1 MGISERRERSFT
13 GTFEIPPSREQ
24 PQSTSANL
32 IAPDLLRSELM
43 KTSAPKVF
51 AALIRTLIVATVIA
65 FPIAAR
71 AASGTWTD
79 VNPNDWSNANT
90 ASWLGGIIADGSG
103 NTADFSTINLPAD
116 IAINVVDPRTIGNMT
131 FGDTE
136 IATTPAS
143 WLLSGANITLAGGAP
158 TITVGTLGD
167 TKTVS
172 IANVLAGTAGLT
184 KAGAGT
190 LVLTG
195 SNTFTGGVNITGGT
209 LNTSSA
215 STTLAKQIVTLSNG
229 ATWNFIAGTTPAT
242 SGWGL
247 TNSGTA
253 QPPAY
258 LATAGAIFIPAG
270 QSGTLAP
277 TGNVNVGQVG
287 GGAGSTLNVIVP
299 NSGTFQ
305 ALGSW
310 ATNAPGAI
318 NSGGSL
324 GTLNVSVPVAGN
336 TGRFVLNANTSN
348 VVNNN
353 DRFGVNSLQS
363 TAFVIN
369 DGVTVFT
376 RGPGAGNTVT
386 LGSLAGTS
394 GAIFAGGGGSGGAT
408 TTYSIGSL
416 NTNTEYAGT
425 ITSENITG
433 FGNTAGGTNITKVGT
448 GTLTLSGPLLYSPN
462 ITRPIPSQRGGVT
475 NITAGILA
483 LKNAATFASGTDQ
496 ALNPNSIVVGATGT
510 LDVSQSTN
518 SYVSATTGLTVTG
531 YSSQQFQQTLGTGTI
546 AGNYNHAA
554 GVLAPGNTLNAP
566 GAGTATTPISS
577 NPIAGTLNFT
587 NNLSFSGAGT
597 IAFDLTSPTSGTDLL
612 QVGGGDVGGT
622 PTLALNFLAAPSPGV
637 YTIINAN
644 NALTGSLAGWT
655 VGFSGRGTAPTL
667 SFSGNQKQVLL
678 TIGASSFGN
687 VNWQGATDGIT
698 WDTQTTANW
707 HNTAAGATNPDKF
720 FASDTVNFLDTYD
733 GVNAPQTTNISLNA
747 TVVPLSVN
755 VNSTI
760 DYSIAG
766 SGAISGTSVSLTK
779 SGTGTLS
786 LQTANTYGG
795 GTTVN
800 GGTINLGSTGT
811 LGTGTVT
818 MNNGTVTAQTAAT
831 TNTFPA
837 INLSAGS
844 NNTLNL
850 NGGTTHTIGAI
861 SGSGNLTLASDTATK
876 TIDTNGSNP
885 ATGNVTVNGPVVRVG
900 GTGGGAASGTTIH
913 WILTGTGTIAS
924 GSSATQ
930 ALGSVEGDAGTLKGF
945 SGGSTAAAKTWDVGS
960 LDSVGVERV
969 FAGQIVDG
977 TGSSGSTAATNI
989 TKSGAGTWTLAG
1001 NNTFRGTTVI
1011 NAGVLKLKS
1020 TNALQNSALTPGGA
1034 GVVFDSSVDPH
1045 AFNIGG
1051 LNGSVDL
1058 PLVDNGGNPIA
1069 LSIGGVTQNPSST
1082 YNGVLSGNGASLTKT
1097 GTGTFT
1103 LGGNNT
1109 YTGTTTISTG
1119 TLRLGAADRIANS
1132 SDMTIANGTFATQGF
1147 SETVA
1152 TLTVS
1157 GTGTLDLGNGAS
1169 QVHFAD
1175 SHLQLWGGLLT
1186 VKNYTLADAVFFGS
1200 TSSGLDPSQLSQIAF
1215 SGFGSGAT
1223 ISNTGQI
1230 SPAGPAVTTLGDFNR
1245 DGLVT
1250 AADIPAMLRALTDL
1264 GFYQTNNF
1272 LTAQD
1277 VKNIADVNFDG
1288 VVNNSDIQPELDYL
1302 ASLGLGSVAPVPEPA
1317 SFALLALGGAL
1328 LFGVRRNRA

>member
-1 MGISERRERSFT
+1 M
-13 GTFEIPPSREQ
+13 
-24 PQSTSANL
+24 
-32 IAPDLLRSELM
+32 M
-43 KTSAPKVF
+43 KTSTSKVLT
-51 AALIRTLIVATVIA
+51 ALIRTLLVATMIA
-65 FPIAAR
+65 VPMAAQ
-71 AASGTWTD
+71 AANGTWID

-103 NTADFSTINLPAD
+103 NTADFSTINLPTD
-116 IAINVVDPRTIGNMT
+116 TFINVVDPRTIGNMT

-136 IATTPAS
+136 TATTPAS
-143 WLLSGANITLAGGAP
+143 WSLSGGNITLAGGAP

-172 IANVLAGTAGLT
+172 IADVLAGTAGLT

-195 SNTFTGGVNITGGT
+195 ANTFTGGVNITGGT

-229 ATWNFIAGTTPAT
+229 ATWNFIAGPAAAT

-247 TNSGTA
+247 VSSGTG
-253 QPPAY
+253 QPPNYTA
-258 LATAGAIFIPAG
+258 AAGAIFIPAG

-305 ALGSW
+305 AMGSW

-318 NSGGSL
+318 NSGGNL

-336 TGRFVLNANTSN
+336 TARFVLNANTSN
-348 VVNNN
+348 VVNNS

-386 LGSLAGTS
+386 LGSLGGTS
-394 GAIFAGGGGSGGAT
+394 GAVFAGGGGSGGAT

-433 FGNTAGGTNITKVGT
+433 FGSTFGGTSITKVGT

-462 ITRPIPSQRGGVT
+462 ATQAIPNRRGGVT
-475 NITAGILA
+475 TISAGTLA
-483 LKNAATFASGTDQ
+483 LKNAATFASGADQ
-496 ALNPNSIVVGATGT
+496 ATNPNSIVLAATGT

-518 SYVSATTGLTVTG
+518 TYVSATTGLTVTG

-546 AGNYNHAA
+546 TGNYNHAA
-554 GVLAPGNTLNAP
+554 GVLAPANTLNA
-566 GAGTATTPISS
+566 AGSGTTATPITN
-577 NPIAGTLNFT
+577 NPVAGTLNFT
-587 NNLSFSGAGT
+587 NNLNFSGAGT
-597 IAFDLTSPTSGTDLL
+597 IAFDLTTPSSGNDLL

-622 PTLALNFLAAPSPGV
+622 PTLALNFLSAPSPGV
-637 YTIINAN
+637 YTIINSN
-644 NALTGSLAGWT
+644 SALTGSLSGWT

-667 SFSGNQKQVLL
+667 AFSGDQKQVLM

-687 VNWQGATDGIT
+687 VNWQGAADGTT

-707 HNTAAGATNPDKF
+707 HNTAPSATNPDKF
-720 FASDTVNFLDTYD
+720 FSSDTVNFLDTYD
-733 GVNAPQTTNISLNA
+733 GVNAPGATNITLNA
-747 TVVPLSVN
+747 TVLPLSVN

-766 SGAISGTSVSLTK
+766 SGAISGASVSLTK

-795 GTTVN
+795 GTTIN

-811 LGTGTVT
+811 LGTGSVT
-818 MNNGTVTAQTAAT
+818 MNNGTIISQTTAT
-831 TNTFPA
+831 TPAFPA
-837 INLSAGS
+837 INLAAGS
-844 NNTLNL
+844 NNTLTL
-850 NGGTTHTIGAI
+850 NSGTGPYTIGAI
-861 SGSGNLTLASDTATK
+861 SGSGNLTISSDTSTK
-876 TIDTNGSNP
+876 TIDTNANNP
-885 ATGNVTVNGPVVRVG
+885 ATGTVTINSPIVRVG
-900 GTGGGAASGTTIH
+900 GTGGGAASGATIH
-913 WILTGTGTIAS
+913 WVLTGTGTIAS
-924 GSSATQ
+924 GSNSTQ
-930 ALGSVEGDAGTLKGF
+930 SLGSVEGDGGTLKGF
-945 SGGSTAAAKTWDVGS
+945 VGGSGAQAKTWDVGS
-960 LDSVGVERV
+960 LDGVGVERV

-977 TGSSGSTAATNI
+977 TGSSSSTAATNI

-1045 AFNIGG
+1045 TFNLGG

-1069 LSIGGVTQNPSST
+1069 LSIGGVTQNISST
-1082 YNGVLSGNGASLTKT
+1082 YNGVLSGNGASVTKT
-1097 GTGTFT
+1097 GTGTLT

-1109 YTGTTTISTG
+1109 YTGPTTISSG
-1119 TLRLGAADRIANS
+1119 TLRLGAAERIANS
-1132 SDMTIANGTFATQGF
+1132 SNLTVFNGTFATQGF
-1147 SETVA
+1147 SETLG
-1152 TLTVS
+1152 TLTLSGVS
-1157 GTGTLDLGNGAS
+1157 TLDLGNGAS

-1175 SHLQLWGGLLT
+1175 SHLQSWGGLLT
-1186 VKNYTLADAVFFGS
+1186 INNYTLADAVFFGS
-1200 TSSGLDPSQLSQIAF
+1200 NSSGLDPSQLTQIAF
-1215 SGFGSGAT
+1215 TGFGSGAT
-1223 ISNTGQI
+1223 ILSTGQI
-1230 SPAGPAVTTLGDFNR
+1230 SPAGPAITVLGDFNR

-1250 AADIPAMLRALTDL
+1250 AADIPAMLRAFTDL
-1264 GFYQTNNF
+1264 GFYQTNYF
-1272 LTAQD
+1272 LTSQD
-1277 VKNIADVNFDG
+1277 VKNIADLNFDG
-1288 VVNNSDIQPELDYL
+1288 VVNNSDLQPELDYI

-1328 LFGVRRNRA
+1328 LYGLRRKRA